1 MDNENEMQFQLD
13 NEEKNNYIELESKYL
28 LLKLKF
34 DLLLNYAESIYNEN
48 RELKYC
54 NMRLRSQLSSTSKN
68 LAEKEKMFLL
78 LKSIHNN
85 K

>member
-34 DLLLNYAESIYNEN
+34 DSLLNYAESIYNEEN
-48 RELKYC
+48 
-54 NMRLRSQLSSTSKN
+54 LS
-68 LAEKEKMFLL
+68 
-78 LKSIHNN
+78 IVI
-85 K
+85 